1 MLPGLKLVIIS
12 LCIFMTNHH
21 EALNIHT
28 SYLKN
33 KNESK
38 MTTKKRLA
46 SFMETLRNPQAF
58 RSLRRDL
65 CVALHATCGSA
76 SLSHRVRP
84 NRPFLGGAS
93 LWWAAFTM
101 PGSWGY
107 FAVLFPF
114 QFKWWHNF
122 FSKVNKTEPLSNK
135 GDGKTLL
142 SPSFWFYKNLI
153 LKLEGICWFP
163 PCSFQGLHGVFN
175 LISCHM
181 RKVLGNLYP
190 FETSLKHLM

>member
-1 MLPGLKLVIIS
+1 MKGKWQQKRGWLLSWKLSEIPKPSDLSGEISAWHYTRHVAAPACLTVCAQTDPSLGEPHFDELPS
-12 LCIFMTNHH
+12 LCLVLGDT
-21 EALNIHT
+21 LL
-28 SYLKN
+28 SYFHFSSN
-33 KNESK
+33 DD
-38 MTTKKRLA
+38 TI
-46 SFMETLRNPQAF
+46 
-58 RSLRRDL
+58 
-65 CVALHATCGSA
+65 
-76 SLSHRVRP
+76 
-84 NRPFLGGAS
+84 
-93 LWWAAFTM
+93 
-101 PGSWGY
+101 
-107 FAVLFPF
+107 
-114 QFKWWHNF
+114 F
-122 FSKVNKTEPLSNK
+122 FSKVNKTEPLSSK